1 MIYPKPCITF
11 RIIVYILTDKTPI
24 ILICMIGVVA
34 VSYGMLKDNTLIFI
48 IGILLFFVGYLLIRK
63 KIKESIRKNP

>member
-1 MIYPKPCITF
+1 
-11 RIIVYILTDKTPI
+11 
-24 ILICMIGVVA
+24 MIGVVA

-63 KIKESIRKNP
+63 KIKEPIRNNP